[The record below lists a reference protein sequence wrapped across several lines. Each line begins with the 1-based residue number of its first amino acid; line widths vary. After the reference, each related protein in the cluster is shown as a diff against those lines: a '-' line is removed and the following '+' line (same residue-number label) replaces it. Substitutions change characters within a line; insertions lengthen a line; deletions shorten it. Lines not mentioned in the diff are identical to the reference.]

1 MFVQHQSPEVSQRA
15 MAQLE
20 DFTSL
25 LALQQLT
32 GKIHFTV
39 FPTMSQYAHMFTH
52 QLQKPML
59 FSAFLF
65 PPSSQS
71 INPYYTHIPPFPFYP
86 LQLNCTGIH
95 LVNIYPQLPQICPR
109 KLNLAHQLLM
119 CSRHIVECEDAPAEF
134 EEEIGAEGDEGP
146 EW

>member
-39 FPTMSQYAHMFTH
+39 FPTMSQYAHMFIYT
-52 QLQKPML
+52 LQKPMH

-65 PPSSQS
+65 LPSSQS
-71 INPYYTHIPPFPFYP
+71 INPYCTHLLSLSI